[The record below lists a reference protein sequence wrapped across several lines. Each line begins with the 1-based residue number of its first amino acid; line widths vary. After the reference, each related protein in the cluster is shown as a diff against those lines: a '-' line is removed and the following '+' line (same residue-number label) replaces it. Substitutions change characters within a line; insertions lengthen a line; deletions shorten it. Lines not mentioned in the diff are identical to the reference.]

1 MDRKLNIGLI
11 GLFALIG
18 LGIAVLLAVMP
29 ASAGFT
35 GDAPPMIPGQDW
47 NINNPTHVWDQT
59 VTIWDADVN
68 VNNKL
73 SLHNVTVSFEVVTI
87 YDYYDFNVNAAGSV
101 QANDTTITAFN
112 GMAGFYW
119 DLYMDGNCDFDRVNL
134 EYLMNMTTTGSLSL
148 DDCTLTEVRES
159 LTNTGTLSITDSDV
173 SFIRNGIILDGT
185 TDIDGSDFSH
195 IYKGIQVSN
204 DNVVVT
210 DSTFDNLYDMGFHFI
225 DCAAELDTV
234 DIYISDG
241 TAKSYWTTDHT
252 GTWDDRFSM
261 GMGIGIWVEG
271 GNPSFTDVDVEV
283 YVEAEFNVIWTG
295 AEDTVRLYTRVLATA
310 VLINSKDM
318 TEVSGITAHDSY
330 ITCRGKFAASPTPFE
345 FQVWMDAFS
354 GGIGVVNYDEMTITG
369 IESYDNSIG
378 SLYVEVS
385 GGSGYTGS
393 RYSYQVVTAIVEDFT
408 SSPHPSLTLENI
420 KVSDGSYWF
429 FHYYNPTYSGTGV
442 PTFGNTVL
450 VDNLIV
456 DMALSR
462 VLTFELKAG
471 DSDARDFDLDTRV
484 TNSHF
489 EGLNSEAL
497 YYYLSPGPGID
508 PVVSTVD
515 ITERFSFD
523 NSTITECYYPGEYL
537 VIGSDGPNMPS
548 DFWDRIV
555 TIADNDFVDTTGMF
569 FYSWSQWG
577 FVKGKDQLHVL
588 NNNMRNTASTWGGP
602 FYADGYDTIR
612 FIGNTLTDM
621 TYEETGDFY
630 DYGGDDNG
638 VKPTDWLFKDNT
650 FDNCTNERWSEVIF
664 LEFGGAVVFE
674 GNEVKN
680 MNGLV
685 SMMHWTEY
693 TGSASMDIIDNKF
706 HDNTAYFI
714 EFGNTDPGHKN
725 FVMTIMDNEVYGNSD
740 YFLTFWGSD
749 STITSNAD
757 DGMFIIEE
765 NNFHDNDGGIINVW
779 GNVSVVDNTFT
790 NNVGPLLD
798 IEYIDLHIPAL
809 SGNVLANNQD
819 LFMLVG
825 KDLGYQLVSVSLS
838 DQVLTCTGTAL
849 SFYNMEVTLDG
860 VDIIGADTSIMAR
873 NSFVDVFGSTIDG
886 DTCMVVGDGLIT
898 TWWPLEV
905 YATWGD
911 IEGNDGDIPVSEA
924 LVVFNTAEGDY
935 YSSEY
940 AGIDG
945 ILPQNLYPEWFV
957 DGEGVRWNSPYSMK
971 VAAAGGTNET
981 NVVLDKDLTGTAMV
995 HMILWDAF
1003 SPVVAIT
1010 EPFDGAILARDTL
1023 ETFGFVAEV
1032 GSGLEKVEYSTDGGD
1047 HWDPITVGITGDW
1060 TLTMADLPDGE
1071 VSLMVRAYD
1080 IASNIGEA
1088 MVTINIDTTPPGLSI
1103 SALPA
1108 ITNNPEITITGS
1120 VEKGA
1125 KVFLNGKSYGENE
1138 DSILAIT
1145 HTLHEHSNIIVVEA
1159 KDEAGNIA
1167 METINIILDTHEP
1180 ILVVTGPARGLITN
1194 ADSVAVTG
1202 IVEID
1207 VTLTIGGSQAVPDEM
1222 GRFSY
1227 DFTLASGE
1235 NSIDVKATDEATNV
1249 NLVTIIVYQNQD
1261 PPYVEIMEPSDGT
1274 KTDQE
1279 IITVHIMTDQDAT
1292 LWLNGRMLS
1301 ETGDV
1306 TMLIL
1311 LLEGENT
1318 ITVRAMDRAGN
1329 EAIESVSVTRDTEPP
1344 SLVITSPD
1352 VMEIWTNAAGLD
1364 VAGIALKATS
1374 VKAGGQ
1380 GADFDRT
1387 TGIFTATVPLS
1398 EGLNN
1403 VTVEASDGVN
1413 VVSETI
1419 IVWVNRN
1426 APLLN
1431 VASVEPV
1438 VKTPSVTISGE
1449 TKVGID
1455 IVTLEV
1461 KGSLTDYPV
1470 AYDGTYAV
1478 TLKLYDDTYDIK
1490 VMATDSYGNVAEATT
1505 GSFTVKAKI
1514 IIDDPTDDEGFAVE
1528 PLHIGLILAVVGI
1541 ALLVAAYASAHFI
1554 TKRRREELEDND

>member
-11 GLFALIG
+11 GLFALIC

-35 GDAPPMIPGQDW
+35 GDAPPIFAGQDW
-47 NINNPTHVWDQT
+47 NIDNPTHVWDQT
-59 VTIWDADVN
+59 VYVWDADVN
-68 VNNKL
+68 VNSKL
-73 SLHNVTVSFEVVTI
+73 TLHNATVSFVVWTI

-101 QANDTTITAFN
+101 QANDTQITALN
-112 GMAGFYW
+112 GLFGFYW
-119 DLYMDGNCDFDRVNL
+119 DFYMDGTCDFERCTLD
-134 EYLMNMTTTGSLSL
+134 YLMNMTTTGTLSL
-148 DDCTLTEVRES
+148 DDSTLSYVQDS
-159 LTNTGTLSITDSDV
+159 LDNTGTLTITDSTV
-173 SFIRNGIILDGT
+173 SYIMKGIMLDGT
-185 TDIDGSDFSH
+185 TTIDGSDFSNISMG
-195 IYKGIQVSN
+195 IYVSD
-204 DNVVVT
+204 DNVMVT
-210 DSTFDNLYDMGFHFI
+210 DSQFDYMHDMGFHFV
-225 DCAAELDTV
+225 DCDAELDDV
-234 DIYISDG
+234 SIYISDG

-252 GTWDDRFSM
+252 GSYDDRFSM
-261 GMGIGIWVEG
+261 GMGIGIWVED
-271 GNPSFTDVDVEV
+271 GNPSFTDVDVKV
-283 YVEAEFNVIWTG
+283 NAEAEFIVTWTG
-295 AEDTVRLYTRVLATA
+295 TEDNVRLYTRALAAA

-330 ITCRGKFAASPTPFE
+330 LDVKGTFDASSNPLE
-345 FQVWMDAFS
+345 FQVWMDVVSA
-354 GGIGVVNYDEMTITG
+354 GLGVANYDDMTITG
-369 IESYDNSIG
+369 IESYDNMLG
-378 SLYVEVS
+378 SYSVEVT

-393 RYSYQVVTAIVEDFT
+393 TYRYQVVTAIVEDFT
-408 SSPHPSLTLENI
+408 TSPNPSLTLEDLQ
-420 KVSDGSYWF
+420 VSDGSYWF

-442 PTFGNTVL
+442 PTFANTVL
-450 VDNLIV
+450 VDNLMV
-456 DMALSR
+456 DMAWSR
-462 VLTFELKAG
+462 VLTFELTTG

-489 EGLNSEAL
+489 EGLYSEAL
-497 YYYLSPGPGID
+497 YYSFWPGPGID
-508 PVVSTVD
+508 LSAAKVD

-523 NSTITECYYPGEYL
+523 NSTITQCYYPGEYL
-537 VIGSDGPNMPS
+537 VIGVGGSNMPN

-569 FYSWSQWG
+569 FYTRSQWG
-577 FVKGKDQLHVL
+577 FVNGKDQLHVL
-588 NNNMRNTASTWGGP
+588 NNNMRSTTSWWGGP

-621 TYEETGDFY
+621 SYEETGDFY
-630 DYGGDDNG
+630 DYGGDDDG

-650 FDNCTNERWSEVIF
+650 FDNCTNEQWSEVIF
-664 LEFGGAVVFE
+664 LGFGGAVVFE

-685 SMMHWTEY
+685 SMMHETEY

-706 HDNTAYFI
+706 HDNTAYFV
-714 EFGNTDPGHKN
+714 EFGNTDPGHQN
-725 FVMTIMDNEVYGNSD
+725 FVMTIMNNEAYGNSD

-749 STITSNAD
+749 TTITSNNY
-757 DGMFIIEE
+757 DGTFIIEK
-765 NNFHDNDGGIINVW
+765 NNFHDNTGGIIHVW
-779 GNVSVVDNTFT
+779 GIVSVVNNTFT

-798 IEYIDLHIPAL
+798 IEYIHLNIPVI
-809 SGNVLANNQD
+809 SGNVFVNNQD
-819 LFMLVG
+819 LIMFVA
-825 KDLGYQLVSVSLS
+825 KDLGYQLVSVSLAN
-838 DQVLTCTGTAL
+838 QVFTCTGTAL

-860 VDIIGADTSIMAR
+860 VDIIGAGTSIMAR
-873 NSFVDVFGSTIDG
+873 NSFVDVFSSDIDG
-886 DTCMVVGDGLIT
+886 DTCRVVGDGLIT
-898 TWWPLEV
+898 NWWPLEV

-911 IEGNDGDIPVSEA
+911 NEGTDGGTPVSEA
-924 LVVFNTAEGDY
+924 LVVFNTDEGDY

-945 ILPQNLYPEWFV
+945 ILSYKLYPEWFV
-957 DGEGVRWNSPYSMK
+957 DLEGVRWNSPYTMK

-981 NVVLDKDLTGTAMV
+981 TVVLDKDLTGAEMV

-1010 EPFDGAILARDTL
+1010 EPFDGAIFAKDTI
-1023 ETFGFVAEV
+1023 ETFGFLAEV
-1032 GSGLEKVEYSTDGGD
+1032 GSGLDKVEYSTDEGD
-1047 HWDPITVGITGDW
+1047 HWNPVTVGPTGDW

-1071 VSLMVRAYD
+1071 VSLMLRAFD
-1080 IASNIGEA
+1080 IASNIGET

-1103 SALPA
+1103 NALPA
-1108 ITNNPEITITGS
+1108 ITNIPMITLTGS

-1125 KVFLNGKSYGENE
+1125 EVFLNGKSQGEAE
-1138 DSILAIT
+1138 DSTLAIT
-1145 HTLHEHSNIIVVEA
+1145 YTLHEHGNVIVVEA

-1180 ILVVTGPARGLITN
+1180 VLVVTGPAGGIITN
-1194 ADSVAVTG
+1194 AESVAITG
-1202 IVEID
+1202 QVEVG
-1207 VTLTIGGSQAVPDEM
+1207 VTLTIGGSQVVPDEM
-1222 GRFSY
+1222 GRFSH
-1227 DFTLASGE
+1227 DFTLASDE
-1235 NSIDVKATDEATNV
+1235 NSIEVKATDEATNV
-1249 NLVTIIVYQNQD
+1249 NLMTILVYQDQA
-1261 PPYVEIMEPSDGT
+1261 PPYVEIMEPADET

-1279 IITVHIMTDQDAT
+1279 IITIHIMTDPDAT

-1318 ITVRAMDRAGN
+1318 ITVRAVDPAGN
-1329 EAIESVSVTRDTEPP
+1329 VATESVSVTRDTEPP
-1344 SLVITSPD
+1344 SLVITRPD
-1352 VMEIWTNAAGLD
+1352 VIQIWTNAAGLE
-1364 VAGIALKATS
+1364 VEGIALKATS

-1380 GADFDRT
+1380 GADYDMA

-1413 VVSETI
+1413 VVSQTI
-1419 IVWVNRN
+1419 TVWVNRN

-1431 VASVEPV
+1431 VDSVETV
-1438 VKTPSVTISGE
+1438 VRTPSVTISGE
-1449 TKVGID
+1449 TEVGID
-1455 IVTLEV
+1455 IVTLVVE
-1461 KGSLTDYPV
+1461 GSPKDYPV
-1470 AYDGTYAV
+1470 DYDGTYAV
-1478 TLKLYDDTYDIK
+1478 TLKLADNTYDIK

-1505 GSFTVKAKI
+1505 GSFTVKANI
-1514 IIDDPTDDEGFAVE
+1514 VITDPTDDEGFAVE

-1554 TKRRREELEDND
+1554 TKRRREELEESD

>member
-1 MDRKLNIGLI
+1 
-11 GLFALIG
+11 
-18 LGIAVLLAVMP
+18 
-29 ASAGFT
+29 
-35 GDAPPMIPGQDW
+35 
-47 NINNPTHVWDQT
+47 
-59 VTIWDADVN
+59 
-68 VNNKL
+68 
-73 SLHNVTVSFEVVTI
+73 
-87 YDYYDFNVNAAGSV
+87 
-101 QANDTTITAFN
+101 
-112 GMAGFYW
+112 GFYW
-119 DLYMDGNCDFDRVNL
+119 DLYMDGNCDFDRVTL
-134 EYLMNMTTTGSLSL
+134 EYLMNMTTTGTLSL
-148 DDCTLTEVRES
+148 DDSTLSNVRDS
-159 LTNTGTLSITDSDV
+159 LDNTGTLTISNSDV
-173 SFIRNGIILDGT
+173 SLIYNGIMLDGT
-185 TDIDGSDFSH
+185 TTIDGSDFSQ
-195 IYKGIQVSN
+195 IYKGINVSN

-210 DSTFDNLYDMGFHFI
+210 NSQFDNIYDMGFYFV
-225 DCAAELDTV
+225 DCDAELNDV
-234 DIYISDG
+234 SIYISDG
-241 TAKSYWTTDHT
+241 TAKSYWTTDHR

-261 GMGIGIWVEG
+261 GMGIGIWVDG

-283 YVEAEFNVIWTG
+283 NAEAEFNVIWTG
-295 AEDTVRLYTRVLATA
+295 APDTVRLYTRVLATA

-354 GGIGVVNYDEMTITG
+354 GGIGVVNYDDMTITG

-378 SLYVEVS
+378 SLAVEVS

-408 SSPHPSLTLENI
+408 SSPNPSLTLENI

-450 VDNLIV
+450 VDNLMV
-456 DMALSR
+456 DMAGSR

-471 DSDARDFDLDTRV
+471 DSDARNFDLDTRV

-497 YYYLSPGPGID
+497 RYYLSPGPGID
-508 PVVSTVD
+508 PTTSTVD

-523 NSTITECYYPGEYL
+523 NSTITECYYPWEYL
-537 VIGSDGPNMPS
+537 VIGSEGPNMPS

-674 GNEVKN
+674 GNEVMN

-685 SMMHWTEY
+685 SIMHWTEY
-693 TGSASMDIIDNKF
+693 TGTASMDIIDNKF
-706 HDNTAYFI
+706 HDNTAYFV
-714 EFGNTDPGHKN
+714 EFGNTDPGHVN
-725 FVMTIMDNEVYGNSD
+725 FVMTIMNNEVYGNSD

-779 GNVSVVDNTFT
+779 GNVSVVNNTFT

-935 YSSEY
+935 YSSKY

-957 DGEGVRWNSPYSMK
+957 DVEGVRWNSP
-971 VAAAGGTNET
+971 
-981 NVVLDKDLTGTAMV
+981 
-995 HMILWDAF
+995 
-1003 SPVVAIT
+1003 
-1010 EPFDGAILARDTL
+1010 
-1023 ETFGFVAEV
+1023 
-1032 GSGLEKVEYSTDGGD
+1032 
-1047 HWDPITVGITGDW
+1047 
-1060 TLTMADLPDGE
+1060 
-1071 VSLMVRAYD
+1071 
-1080 IASNIGEA
+1080 
-1088 MVTINIDTTPPGLSI
+1088 
-1103 SALPA
+1103 
-1108 ITNNPEITITGS
+1108 
-1120 VEKGA
+1120 
-1125 KVFLNGKSYGENE
+1125 
-1138 DSILAIT
+1138 
-1145 HTLHEHSNIIVVEA
+1145 
-1159 KDEAGNIA
+1159 
-1167 METINIILDTHEP
+1167 
-1180 ILVVTGPARGLITN
+1180 
-1194 ADSVAVTG
+1194 
-1202 IVEID
+1202 
-1207 VTLTIGGSQAVPDEM
+1207 
-1222 GRFSY
+1222 
-1227 DFTLASGE
+1227 
-1235 NSIDVKATDEATNV
+1235 
-1249 NLVTIIVYQNQD
+1249 
-1261 PPYVEIMEPSDGT
+1261 
-1274 KTDQE
+1274 
-1279 IITVHIMTDQDAT
+1279 
-1292 LWLNGRMLS
+1292 
-1301 ETGDV
+1301 
-1306 TMLIL
+1306 
-1311 LLEGENT
+1311 
-1318 ITVRAMDRAGN
+1318 
-1329 EAIESVSVTRDTEPP
+1329 
-1344 SLVITSPD
+1344 
-1352 VMEIWTNAAGLD
+1352 
-1364 VAGIALKATS
+1364 
-1374 VKAGGQ
+1374 
-1380 GADFDRT
+1380 
-1387 TGIFTATVPLS
+1387 
-1398 EGLNN
+1398 
-1403 VTVEASDGVN
+1403 
-1413 VVSETI
+1413 
-1419 IVWVNRN
+1419 
-1426 APLLN
+1426 
-1431 VASVEPV
+1431 
-1438 VKTPSVTISGE
+1438 
-1449 TKVGID
+1449 
-1455 IVTLEV
+1455 
-1461 KGSLTDYPV
+1461 
-1470 AYDGTYAV
+1470 
-1478 TLKLYDDTYDIK
+1478 
-1490 VMATDSYGNVAEATT
+1490 
-1505 GSFTVKAKI
+1505 
-1514 IIDDPTDDEGFAVE
+1514 
-1528 PLHIGLILAVVGI
+1528 
-1541 ALLVAAYASAHFI
+1541 
-1554 TKRRREELEDND
+1554 